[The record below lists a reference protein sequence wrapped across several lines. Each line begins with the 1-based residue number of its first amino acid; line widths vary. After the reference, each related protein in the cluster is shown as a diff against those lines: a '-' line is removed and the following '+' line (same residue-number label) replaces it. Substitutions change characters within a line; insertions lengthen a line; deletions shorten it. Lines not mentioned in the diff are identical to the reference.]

1 MKKKTHRRNSE
12 TVPNRF
18 PAVFVKTNFLS
29 TKELRGLTKY
39 VLTHEAGFTPSTVIP
54 DGTID
59 PAADPSYRKSRV
71 LYELGDYAELIR
83 QRLIALLPEVLSAF
97 QREAFSFSHIDVQ
110 VTASNDGD
118 FFKVHQDNSSVE
130 PVDIHLRELSFV
142 HYFHAEPKS
151 FTGGQLRI
159 YGSEN
164 GQFDGAAIKGKTIV
178 PRQNTLVL
186 FPSSADHEVL
196 PVKCPTG
203 KFANSRFT
211 VNGWIIR
218 EAPASEAPASDEAE
232 QPDMDWLIEAA
243 KSLSLARPYPIPRL
257 YLTLEEAS
265 EYSGLSV
272 EYLEGLIESQQVRVI
287 DDGGWKIRRVDL
299 EKL

>member
-1 MKKKTHRRNSE
+1 MKKRNSK
-12 TVPNRF
+12 TVRNGL
-18 PAVFVKTNFLS
+18 PAVFVKTNFLNA
-29 TKELRGLTKY
+29 KELRGLTKY
-39 VLTHEAGFTPSTVIP
+39 VLTHEPDFTPSTVIP
-54 DGTID
+54 DNTPD
-59 PAADPSYRKSRV
+59 AAADLSYRKSSV
-71 LYELGDYAELIR
+71 LYEVGDYAELIR
-83 QRLIALLPEVLSAF
+83 QRLIALLPEVLTAF
-97 QREAFSFSHIDVQ
+97 KREPFSFSHIDVQ

-118 FFKVHQDNSSVE
+118 FFKVHQDNSKVE

-142 HYFHAEPKS
+142 LYFYAEPKS

-164 GQFDGAAIKGKTIV
+164 GQFDGPPTNGKTIV

-186 FPSSADHEVL
+186 FPASADHEVL
-196 PVKCPTG
+196 PVKCPSG

-218 EAPASEAPASDEAE
+218 DAAASEAPANNGTET
-232 QPDMDWLIEAA
+232 PDMDWLIEAA

-257 YLTLEEAS
+257 YLTVDEAS

-272 EYLEGLIESQQVRVI
+272 EYLEWLIESKQVTVI
-287 DDGGWKIRRVDL
+287 DDGGWKIRRIDL

>member
-1 MKKKTHRRNSE
+1 MKKRTTRHNSKTVANGI
-12 TVPNRF
+12 P
-18 PAVFVKTNFLS
+18 PVFVKPNFLS
-29 TKELRGLTKY
+29 ARELRGLTKY
-39 VLTHEAGFTPSTVIP
+39 ILTHEDDFTASTVIP
-54 DGTID
+54 DTTPD
-59 PAADPSYRKSRV
+59 PTADLSYRKSRV
-71 LYELGDYAELIR
+71 LYEIGDYAELIR
-83 QRLIALLPEVLSAF
+83 KRLIALLPEVLSTF
-97 QREAFSFSHIDVQ
+97 QREPFPFTHIDVQ

-118 FFKVHQDNSSVE
+118 FFKVHQDNSKVE
-130 PVDIHLRELSFV
+130 PVDIHLRELSYV
-142 HYFHAEPKS
+142 HYFYAEPKS

-164 GQFDGAAIKGKTIV
+164 GEFNGTATKGKTIV

-196 PVKCPTG
+196 PVKCPSG

-218 EAPASEAPASDEAE
+218 EATADEVPASEGTE

-243 KSLSLARPYPIPRL
+243 KSLSIARPYPIPRL

-272 EYLEGLIESQQVRVI
+272 EYLEGLIEAQQVRVI
-287 DDGGWKIRRVDL
+287 DDGGWKIRRIDL
-299 EKL
+299 ERL

>member
-1 MKKKTHRRNSE
+1 MKKRIRRRNSD
-12 TVPNRF
+12 TAAKSPA
-18 PAVFVKTNFLS
+18 AVFVKTNFLS
-29 TKELRGLTKY
+29 PKELRALTKY
-39 VLTHEAGFTPSTVIP
+39 VLTHEADFIASTVIP
-54 DGTID
+54 DTTPD
-59 PAADPSYRKSRV
+59 PTADPSYRKSRV
-71 LYELGDYAELIR
+71 LYDLGDYAELIR
-83 QRLIALLPEVLSAF
+83 QRLIDLLPAALSAF
-97 QREAFSFSHIDVQ
+97 QREPFPFSQIDVQ

-118 FFKVHQDNSSVE
+118 FFKVHQDNSKVE

-142 HYFHAEPKS
+142 HYFYAEPKS

-164 GQFDGAAIKGKTIV
+164 GQPNGSATTGRTIV
-178 PRQNTLVL
+178 PRQNTVVL

-196 PVKCPTG
+196 PVKCPSG

-211 VNGWIIR
+211 VNGWILR
-218 EAPASEAPASDEAE
+218 EAAASEETQP
-232 QPDMDWLIEAA
+232 PDMDWLIEAA
-243 KSLSLARPYPIPRL
+243 RSLSVVRPYPALKL

-272 EYLEGLIESQQVRVI
+272 EYLEWLIEGQQVGVI
-287 DDGGWKIRRVDL
+287 DDGGWKIRRLDL